1 MRLLDDI
8 QRDVHEIR
16 LILEDDDGE
25 EEEEPE
31 DDG

>member
-1 MRLLDDI
+1 MRLIDDI